1 MGYTPESGFDG
12 NSNQGSAAVLEL
24 DSLDV
29 YADSN
34 SYQPRRSWQPQAQAG
49 ESGTGFSEISFPD
62 DQGIGFGARANG
74 YPDQVFDKVFGWFT
88 KEVPQTVQE
97 VAPPKAI
104 EWSEQLF
111 DSYQKALETGKPLV
125 VEFSTDWCEHC
136 KRLNEGPL
144 ASAEVRKYADRAVFA
159 RIDPEKDDANHNV
172 SNMVNS
178 LGIDRYPTT
187 VVLNVKADSLQ
198 EVGRIVGYYDTPK
211 FVEQLAKLLPE
222 QQPQEDA
229 PLAQSMAA

>member
-12 NSNQGSAAVLEL
+12 NSNQGSAAVLDL
-24 DSLDV
+24 DSLSV
-29 YADSN
+29 FADSN
-34 SYQPRRSWQPQAQAG
+34 SYQRQRSWQSTNQFDGQG
-49 ESGTGFSEISFPD
+49 GTATTEISYPE
-62 DQGIGFGARANG
+62 QATSFGARATG

-88 KEVPQTVQE
+88 NEVPQAVKE
-97 VAPPKAI
+97 IAPKSI

-111 DSYQKALETGKPLV
+111 DSYQKALETGKPLL
-125 VEFSTDWCEHC
+125 VEFSTEWCEHC

-144 ASAEVRKYADRAVFA
+144 ASAEVKKYADRAIFA

-187 VVLNVKADSLQ
+187 VVLKVKSDSLQ

-222 QQPQEDA
+222 QQPNDQ
-229 PLAQSMAA
+229 PLVQTMAA

>member
-12 NSNQGSAAVLEL
+12 NSNQGSTAVLEL
-24 DSLDV
+24 DSLSV
-29 YADSN
+29 FADSN
-34 SYQPRRSWQPQAQAG
+34 TYQPRSWQQTNQYDGAAT
-49 ESGTGFSEISFPD
+49 EEIAAEMNYPD
-62 DQGIGFGARANG
+62 DQSGGFAGRSTG

-88 KEVPQTVQE
+88 KEVPQAVQE
-97 VAPPKAI
+97 IVQPKAI

-111 DSYQKALETGKPLV
+111 DSYQRALETGKPLL
-125 VEFSTDWCEHC
+125 VEFSTEWCEHC

-144 ASAEVRKYADRAVFA
+144 ASAEMKKFAERAIFA
-159 RIDPEKDDANHNV
+159 RIDPEKDDENHNV

-222 QQPQEDA
+222 KTDQP
-229 PLAQSMAA
+229 PAQTMAA